1 MSLNNMINE
10 FIAIL
15 KGRYEHHSNAN
26 MKKKRY
32 KYLNNSKASP
42 LLVYAS
48 AKVYHQCS
56 AEEKKDL
63 ISKHVRQFNKLP
75 NLQLFLLAESKKFN
89 DFITK
94 QENPTTTPYY
104 EQFEQIVQ
112 AFVLK
117 SEASK
122 EQLEALNECGHLFLK
137 IINLEIEEKSRQQI
151 LEQLQNVSTINHHD
165 HPVLKEHLETLS
177 LSLPQKLDLN
187 GRLTNTLMQTQ
198 FDRWREWLDHKGK
211 KTIHPTLFFAIQ
223 FMDGEKESFNQTIDA
238 LNQHYEHLLP
248 TVRFTLPEECIV
260 PAAFRKY
267 QILVKETLKII
278 NINKPFS
285 DQKTVS
291 PGKTTELQVDW
302 TEDQISE
309 VKKIINSLND
319 IAQKV
324 SESLEP
330 RPTLSLIS
338 WFFEPDPKIKIHEAI
353 DTHCQSLS
361 ALINRLG
368 KDSKAFNDTLA
379 SMYSQPESLITC
391 RCY

>member
-1 MSLNNMINE
+1 MSLNNMINQ
-10 FIAIL
+10 FIEIL
-15 KGRYEHHSNAN
+15 KKSYKNHSTSNKKARYQ
-26 MKKKRY
+26 
-32 KYLNNSKASP
+32 YLVDGTASP

-56 AEEKKDL
+56 DKQQQTL
-63 ISKHVRQFNKLP
+63 ISKHVHQFNTLP
-75 NLQLFLLAESKKFN
+75 NLQLFLLAESKKFHG
-89 DFITK
+89 FITK
-94 QENPTTTPYY
+94 KKNPKTTPYY

-112 AFVLK
+112 AFVLE

-122 EQLEALNECGHLFLK
+122 EQLEALNECGRLFLK
-137 IINLEIEEKSRQQI
+137 IINLEIGENSRQQI
-151 LEQLQNVSTINHHD
+151 LEQLQKVSEIDHHN

-198 FDRWREWLDHKGK
+198 FDQWRTWLDHTGK

-223 FMDGEKESFNQTIDA
+223 FMDEEKESFNQTIDA
-238 LNQHYEHLLP
+238 LNQHCEHLLP
-248 TVRFTLPEECIV
+248 TVRFTLPEGCIV

-267 QILVKETLKII
+267 QNLVTETLKII
-278 NINKPFS
+278 KINKPFS
-285 DQKTVS
+285 YQKTIS
-291 PGKTTELQVDW
+291 SGKTTELPVYW
-302 TEDQISE
+302 TTDQISE

-338 WFFEPDPKIKIHEAI
+338 WFFEPDPKIEIHKAI

-368 KDSKAFNDTLA
+368 KDSHEFNGALA